1 MGLLIVIVQLLSHV
15 QFFCSRL
22 LCPWD
27 FPDKNTGV
35 DWSGFPFASPGD
47 LLNPGVK
54 PTSPALAEVF
64 FAIKPRGIAT
74 VCTEELMLLNC
85 GVEEDS

>member
-1 MGLLIVIVQLLSHV
+1 MSSSFATPWTAALVSMG
-15 QFFCSRL
+15 
-22 LCPWD
+22 
-27 FPDKNTGV
+27 FPRQEY
-35 DWSGFPFASPGD
+35 WSGFPFASPGD